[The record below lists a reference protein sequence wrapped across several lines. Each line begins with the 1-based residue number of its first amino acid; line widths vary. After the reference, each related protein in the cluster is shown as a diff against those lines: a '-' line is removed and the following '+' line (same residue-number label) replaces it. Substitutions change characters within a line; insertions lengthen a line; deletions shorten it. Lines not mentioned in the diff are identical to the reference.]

1 MNRPFLDTLSRADF
15 CALLRRFAPTAPE
28 LLPFTTALE
37 RILAAPL
44 LSPEDLPL
52 GDRSCMDGYALG
64 AADTFGASEGNPAYL
79 ECRRSIEINEW
90 PCFTLAPGECAWIP
104 TGGFL
109 PPGADSVVM
118 VEHTQDIGAGT
129 IEIRQSV
136 APGENVMFRG
146 EDARRDEALLS
157 AGTRLRVPE
166 IGLLAALGITE
177 VLVHRRPRVGILST
191 GDEIVPVD
199 AQPRPGEMRDVNSH
213 AICAL
218 VAQAGGEAR
227 RLGIAPDDPRALHEA
242 LARGLVDHDALFL
255 SGGSSKGTRDHT
267 LDAVAAL
274 PGAQILAH
282 GVAMAPG
289 KPTILARVGD
299 KPILGLPGQVGSA
312 QVVMLVLGQPL
323 VRHLGGDAR
332 AFDESRR
339 PVRRARLARNLAS
352 RPGREDYVRV
362 RLENTPTGLLAH
374 PLLGKSGLLRTL
386 LQSHGL
392 LRVGAETEG
401 LVEGQEV
408 EVWLV

>member
-1 MNRPFLDTLSRADF
+1 MNRPFLHTLSRSDF

-28 LLPFTTALE
+28 LLPFTTTLE

-362 RLENTPTGLLAH
+362 RLEDTAAGLLAH

-392 LRVGAETEG
+392 LRVAAETEG